1 VPDPPSPSLTIQPAT
16 RLATDRSRPYVRRSR
31 HRHLRPPQRRRRGP
45 GPGHAALDA
54 QHRRWL
60 LAGLATTAGF
70 AAWNL
75 TLDATHARGFN
86 TDAPLIALSWADA
99 GSGVLAF
106 ALAAAALALVARRE
120 PAGRVVGAAA
130 TAGLVAA
137 IVDIFVL

>member
-1 VPDPPSPSLTIQPAT
+1 MFAVRDILVFAV
-16 RLATDRSRPYVRRSR
+16 LA
-31 HRHLRPPQRRRRGP
+31 G
-45 GPGHAALDA
+45 GAAALILA
-54 QHRRWL
+54 GLPWTRRWTRQHGRWA

-70 AAWNL
+70 IAWNL

-106 ALAAAALALVARRE
+106 AMAAAVLTQTARQE
-120 PAGRVVGAAA
+120 PASRVVGAAA
-130 TAGLVAA
+130 IAGLVAA

>member
-1 VPDPPSPSLTIQPAT
+1 VFAVRDIVIYAILSGVAAALV
-16 RLATDRSRPYVRRSR
+16 LATLPQTRRWAR
-31 HRHLRPPQRRRRGP
+31 
-45 GPGHAALDA
+45 

-75 TLDATHARGFN
+75 TLDATYARGFN
-86 TDAPLIALSWADA
+86 TDAPLLALSWADG
-99 GSGVLAF
+99 GSGMLAF
-106 ALAAAALALVARRE
+106 ALTAAALALVARRE

>member
-1 VPDPPSPSLTIQPAT
+1 MFAVRDILVFAV
-16 RLATDRSRPYVRRSR
+16 LAGVA
-31 HRHLRPPQRRRRGP
+31 
-45 GPGHAALDA
+45 AALILA
-54 QHRRWL
+54 GLPWTRRWARQRGRWA

-70 AAWNL
+70 IAWNL
-75 TLDATHARGFN
+75 TLDATHARSFN

-106 ALAAAALALVARRE
+106 AVAAAALTLTARQE
-120 PAGRVVGAAA
+120 PASRVVGAAA